1 VYRHQGSSSWPLWV
15 DATDL
20 MLSTRSD
27 DDDDDDDD
35 ELMVAENII
44 KTAVITQT
52 VSVSITISVATY

>member
-1 VYRHQGSSSWPLWV
+1 MVQGSSSWPLWV

-20 MLSTRSD
+20 MLSTRS
-27 DDDDDDDD
+27 DDDDDD